1 MPEIIYTGRNVQRVL
16 PEDVVKAWSGWFGTR
31 INYRSD
37 AVYPS
42 CSANPAIKDS
52 SGVIATD
59 IEFGVH
65 MYDENYPMNPQK

>member
-1 MPEIIYTGRNVQRVL
+1 MPEIIYTGRNVQYVL
-16 PEDVVKAWSGWFGTR
+16 PEDVVLAWTDWIDTR

-37 AVYPS
+37 AKYPS

-59 IEFGVH
+59 EYSVH
-65 MYDENYPMNPQK
+65 MYDENYPMRPQK